1 MNKQYLSINEYVV
14 TIILSLIISVAIGL
28 VVELDLL
35 FRSEDYVNSNELKV
49 ENLSE
54 FFTIEQL
61 EKKLI
66 ENPEDVIINLRLAKM
81 YEGLNLLEKANE
93 YYKNALKYL

>member
-61 EKKLI
+61 EKKI
-66 ENPEDVIINLRLAKM
+66 LRM
-81 YEGLNLLEKANE
+81 
-93 YYKNALKYL
+93 